1 MCNVMVSYFK
11 INQKF
16 QRNERQS
23 RSERADPRIL
33 KQAYQSMIR
42 AIVFGQIRDGA
53 SRSEQIELKEMIRFE
68 QSRVKSSGEKCGRQE
83 RSKNTTEGE
92 KSCSKREEKI
102 AVRRS
107 ERRFCLLFL
116 NSSSLPRNRLGWYN
130 LDGSDLGTVQVSND
144 ALPISEPSR
153 FGD

>member
-53 SRSEQIELKEMIRFE
+53 SRSEQIELKGMIRFE

-107 ERRFCLLFL
+107 ERRLRKIVR
-116 NSSSLPRNRLGWYN
+116 SR
-130 LDGSDLGTVQVSND
+130 
-144 ALPISEPSR
+144 SEQAVYCRTTQREEKIRSEKVDKKR
-153 FGD
+153 RQSTQDDEG